1 MRKPSCKVPLTMATL
16 SLAFPLLGC
25 NTDIPESTFNKFC
38 LDATLVNEAE
48 PQIWEKL
55 KEKVRTGQHIDADET
70 PVIGSYNYKKF
81 HSSIYLQSAYIY
93 QRSKKVG
100 VLKNLVERSN
110 GEIIFN
116 GRNCFLETKSIYRSI
131 ILGY

>member
-1 MRKPSCKVPLTMATL
+1 MRKSSCKVLLTMATL
-16 SLAFPLLGC
+16 TLSFPLLGC
-25 NTDIPESTFNKFC
+25 NTDIPESTFNNFC
-38 LDATLVNEAE
+38 LDATLVNETQ
-48 PQIWEKL
+48 PQIWKKL
-55 KEKVRTGQHIDADET
+55 KAKVRTGQQIDADET
-70 PVIGSYNYKKF
+70 PVIGSYNYKKL

-110 GEIIFN
+110 SEIIFN
-116 GRNCFLETKSIYRSI
+116 GRNCFIEKKSIYRSI